1 MGKIRLSE
9 KCDRFSRKRFTEGY
23 TPEQTREVF
32 KIAKEI
38 GIKTLGDMARFDR
51 EENREGDL
59 LTALRRYRKEL
70 GDDFKI
76 EERVLTEAESDYIRI
91 GSKIY
96 PKDMS
101 GARWRDA
108 LSAEEV
114 SREAGEL
121 RGAEIAAEEE
131 ERRAAREA
139 EDKNNLKKQA
149 ERLLDDIRR
158 KEVEN
163 RRSGGSYRDDLTA
176 WFDVLVPANGKAST
190 VAGELIRAMMRLE
203 YRDYNDGDV
212 FYEGYGLET
221 AGPAAAYIMK
231 VIPSLEKDF
240 LEIADNAEEEEEYTS
255 ALRKIQDK
263 LLDFLRDNSDL
274 LATDNRENM
283 LDYTFEEMYSDHIP
297 VYDGYV
303 SVSGDVSRMLD
314 DDIIDSTN
322 LIDYIRTVVDDM
334 RADYYDIEYDGVNNS
349 VVVTE
354 IKRDLL
360 NEIEKWNR
368 RPEDTWEIFVEDK
381 MEEFPEL
388 FDEDGDYI
396 GQSYLEESKAVRK
409 TRKRMRPIRE
419 SADESKEDEKVVKEF
434 SAALQKSL
442 EESSLYSAALIQKIK
457 DFTDKYFEIK
467 KKIKELNCKLTRSEN
482 ELKVLKGPRTRR
494 DIRAGGAFEKEE
506 DLDERIDDL
515 VEIEIPGIT
524 AEINRLKRL
533 GGLQ

>member
-1 MGKIRLSE
+1 MGRIKLSE
-9 KCDRFSRKRFTEGY
+9 RCNRSPHKKLVEGY
-23 TPEQTREVF
+23 TPEQMREVL

-38 GIKTLGDMARFDR
+38 GIKTLGDLSRFDR

-59 LTALRRYRKEL
+59 LTALRRYRKDL

-76 EERVLTEAESDYIRI
+76 EEGVLTEAESDYIRI
-91 GSKIY
+91 GGKIY

-121 RGAEIAAEEE
+121 RDAEIAAEEE
-131 ERRAAREA
+131 ERRAVREI

-149 ERLLDDIRR
+149 EKLLDEIKRR
-158 KEVEN
+158 EAEN
-163 RRSGGSYRDDLTA
+163 KQSGDSYKDELTA
-176 WFDVLVPANGKAST
+176 WFDVLVPATGKATT

-203 YRDYNDGDV
+203 YRDFNDGDV
-212 FYEGYGLET
+212 FYEGYGLES

-231 VIPSLEKDF
+231 VVPSLEKDF
-240 LEIADNAEEEEEYTS
+240 LEIADNAEEEEEHTS

-274 LATDNRENM
+274 LATENRENM
-283 LDYTFEEMYSDHIP
+283 FDYAFEDKYSDHIP

-303 SVSGDVSRMLD
+303 SVSKDVSRMLED
-314 DDIIDSTN
+314 DVIDSTD
-322 LIDYIRTVVDDM
+322 LIDYVQTMIDDM
-334 RADYYDIEYDGVNNS
+334 QADYYDIRYDGVDNS

-360 NEIEKWNR
+360 DEIEWWNR
-368 RPEDTWEIFVEDK
+368 NPEDTWESFVEDK
-381 MEEFPEL
+381 IEEFPEL

-396 GQSYLEESKAVRK
+396 GQSYLEESKAARK

-419 SADESKEDEKVVKEF
+419 SANEGKEDEKAVKEF
-434 SAALQKSL
+434 SAALQKIL

-457 DFTDKYFEIK
+457 DFTDKYFEVE
-467 KKIKELNCKLTRSEN
+467 KKIEELKRKLTRSEN
-482 ELKVLKGPRTRR
+482 ELEVLKGPQARK
-494 DIRAGGAFEKEE
+494 DIKAGSAFEKEE

-515 VEIEIPGIT
+515 EVEIPGII
-524 AEINRLKRL
+524 AEIDKLKKL